1 MKRKE
6 IWERVIH
13 YLSAV
18 TGGFLGGYTIFNHTD
33 ILGNAQTGNLIKM
46 VLDLCE
52 GDWTL
57 VRFMLLSFLLYCSG
71 MVFYVLVS
79 RKAKVSMKI
88 VSLICSAAAVVLVG
102 AIPSVRNH
110 FVACYPIIFA
120 APIQWCAF
128 KNVSGVVSS
137 TIFSSTNVLQATINT
152 TNFILD
158 RDKETAVRARLYW
171 LTLLSF
177 YCGVALSGVLGL
189 WLRVYS
195 VWFCLLPIALTGAA
209 YFWELRMDN

>member
-1 MKRKE
+1 MAIDVTRGATASSTQYPILKLNEGKE
-6 IWERVIH
+6 VTAISK
-13 YLSAV
+13 SAAF
-18 TGGFLGGYTIFNHTD
+18 TLELAGGDYKTL
-33 ILGNAQTGNLIKM
+33 ILMANAGNASANVVFSVGNGIQGAGS
-46 VLDLCE
+46 DLAVSIAS
-52 GDWTL
+52 GKTAYL
-57 VRFMLLSFLLYCSG
+57 VVDSG
-71 MVFYVLVS
+71 Y
-79 RKAKVSMKI
+79 
-88 VSLICSAAAVVLVG
+88 
-102 AIPSVRNH
+102 
-110 FVACYPIIFA
+110 
-120 APIQWCAF
+120 F

-209 YFWELRMDN
+209 YFWKLRMDN